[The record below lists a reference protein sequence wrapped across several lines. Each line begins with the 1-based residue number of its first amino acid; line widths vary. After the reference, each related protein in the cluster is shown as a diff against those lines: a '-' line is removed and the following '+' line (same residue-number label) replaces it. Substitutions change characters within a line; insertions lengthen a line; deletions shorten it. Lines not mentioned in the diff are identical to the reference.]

1 MNYFLAEC
9 HLLKVGGL
17 FFPFKCRGTALN
29 DAQTEVVP
37 LGGSPVGLEYTVG
50 LIVYN
55 VTLSQPPSTL
65 LTSTHQTSSDV
76 LDGLLD
82 VHAWPVVQHVTD
94 TGCAVDKPYIIFT
107 SFWHCV
113 ETGSE
118 RTDRRRKPRGPEGY
132 TTCWKWA
139 QLLYSELMSVP
150 IKCAS
155 VPMTSG
161 VFESE

>member
-1 MNYFLAEC
+1 M
-9 HLLKVGGL
+9 GGL

-55 VTLSQPPSTL
+55 ITLSQPPSTL

-82 VHAWPVVQHVTD
+82 VHA
-94 TGCAVDKPYIIFT
+94 
-107 SFWHCV
+107 
-113 ETGSE
+113 
-118 RTDRRRKPRGPEGY
+118 
-132 TTCWKWA
+132 
-139 QLLYSELMSVP
+139 
-150 IKCAS
+150 
-155 VPMTSG
+155 
-161 VFESE
+161 